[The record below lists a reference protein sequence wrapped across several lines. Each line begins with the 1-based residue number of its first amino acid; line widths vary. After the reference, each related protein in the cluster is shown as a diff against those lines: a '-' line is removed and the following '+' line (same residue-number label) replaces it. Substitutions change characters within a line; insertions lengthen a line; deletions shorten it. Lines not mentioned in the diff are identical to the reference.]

1 MSNMDLFDC
10 DELLDFQNSSF
21 QPIII
26 EGGLDLDTVALELA
40 DIELHRNNTREYRQ
54 HAIKRWKEKRSR
66 RCFRKTIIC
75 KKRQLV
81 SITRHRVGGR
91 FVTSSQKPMIPIT
104 CLMNNLYENN
114 NVDNKEDNNN

>member
-1 MSNMDLFDC
+1 MSNMDLFDY

-114 NVDNKEDNNN
+114 NVDNRGDNNN